1 MHKPLVRS
9 SLALAVIAMVAVL
22 GLQRG
27 GTALAGAPGRPAVT
41 LTITD
46 SSLSIPAT
54 VPAGYTAITIVNNG
68 TTPHDAS
75 FVRVNPGVTIQQL
88 IAAGQ
93 AINNSQDPADFIA
106 FLTIAQFYGGVSG
119 VEPGTSNQL
128 VLNLTPGTYG
138 VADPEHFDAG
148 LFASFTV
155 AGPASDVAPPLADA
169 TIIQRD
175 FAFDAPATIAAG
187 TRTLEVRNTGAQTH
201 EMALA
206 KLDPGYT
213 LQDVLAALQQG
224 GPDVPPPPWVHEFTS
239 VDPQGPGLTQWV
251 TLNLTSGTYAMLC
264 FLPDVNTDLPHALE
278 GMVNSFTV
286 R

>member
-88 IAAGQ
+88 IAA
-93 AINNSQDPADFIA
+93 ANNSQDVAGFVA
-106 FLTIAQFYGGVSG
+106 FLKVAQFYGGVSG

-169 TIIQRD
+169 TITQRD
-175 FAFDAPATIAAG
+175 FAFDAPDTIAAG
-187 TRTLEVRNTGAQTH
+187 TRTLEVRNIGAQSH
-201 EMALA
+201 ELHLA
-206 KLDPGYT
+206 KLDPGHT
-213 LQDVLAALQQG
+213 LQDVLEAVQQS
-224 GPDVPPPPWVHEFTS
+224 GPDTPPPPWAHDVTS
-239 VDPQGPGLTQWV
+239 VDGQGPGLTQWV
-251 TLNLTSGTYAMLC
+251 TLNLTPGTYAMLC
-264 FLPDVNTDLPHALE
+264 FMPDVNTGMPHALE
-278 GMVNSFTV
+278 GMVGTFAV

>member
-1 MHKPLVRS
+1 MHKLLVRS
-9 SLALAVIAMVAVL
+9 SFALAVLAMVAVL

-54 VPAGYTAITIVNNG
+54 VPAGYTAITVVNNG
-68 TTPHDAS
+68 ATPHEAS
-75 FVRVNPGVTIQQL
+75 FVRLNPGFTIQQL

-93 AINNSQDPADFIA
+93 AINNSEDPADFIA
-106 FLTIAQFYGGVSG
+106 FLQVAQFYGGVSG
-119 VEPGTSNQL
+119 VEPGTSNQV
-128 VLNLTPGTYG
+128 VLNLTPGTYA
-138 VADPEHFDAG
+138 VADTAGFPG

-169 TIIQRD
+169 TITQRD
-175 FAFDAPATIAAG
+175 FAFDVPATIAAG

-206 KLDPGYT
+206 RLDPGYT

-224 GPDVPPPPWVHEFTS
+224 GPGQGPPPWVHQFTS

-251 TLNLTSGTYAMLC
+251 TLNLTPGTYAMLC